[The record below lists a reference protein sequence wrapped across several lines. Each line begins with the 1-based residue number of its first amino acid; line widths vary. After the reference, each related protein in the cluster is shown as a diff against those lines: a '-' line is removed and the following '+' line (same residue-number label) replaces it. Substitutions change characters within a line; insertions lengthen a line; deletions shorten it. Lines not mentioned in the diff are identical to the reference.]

1 MIQLNNTIVNKA
13 RVVKM
18 NRNSL
23 ILELQPDETI
33 YVTRRVFNEIQ
44 KNPEIPMFSIER
56 NFMGMKTVWL
66 AIPMTL

>member
-23 ILELQPDETI
+23 VLELQPGETI

-56 NFMGMKTVWL
+56 NFMGTERTWI

>member
-1 MIQLNNTIVNKA
+1 
-13 RVVKM
+13 M

-23 ILELQPDETI
+23 ILELQPGETI

-44 KNPEIPMFSIER
+44 QNPEIPMFSIER
-56 NFMGMKTVWL
+56 NFMGMKTIWI

>member
-23 ILELQPDETI
+23 VLELQPGETI
-33 YVTRRVFNEIQ
+33 YISRRVFNEIQ
-44 KNPEIPMFSIER
+44 K
-56 NFMGMKTVWL
+56 
-66 AIPMTL
+66 TLKFLCSQLNENLWE

>member
-13 RVVKM
+13 RVTKM

-23 ILELQPDETI
+23 ILELQPGETI

-56 NFMGMKTVWL
+56 EFMGMKTVWL

>member
-23 ILELQPDETI
+23 VLELQPGETI
-33 YVTRRVFNEIQ
+33 YISRRVFNEIQ
-44 KNPEIPMFSIER
+44 KNPEIPMFSVNRE
-56 NFMGMKTVWL
+56 FMGMKTNWF
-66 AIPMTL
+66 AIPMTI

>member
-1 MIQLNNTIVNKA
+1 MIQLNNAIVNKA

-23 ILELQPDETI
+23 VLELQPGETI

-56 NFMGMKTVWL
+56 EFIGRKTNWI
-66 AIPMTL
+66 AIPMTI

>member
-1 MIQLNNTIVNKA
+1 MIQLNNVLVNKA
-13 RVVKM
+13 RVIKM

-23 ILELQPDETI
+23 ILELQPGERI

-44 KNPEIPMFSIER
+44 ENPEIPMFSIER
-56 NFMGMKTVWL
+56 DFMGMKTTWI

>member
-23 ILELQPDETI
+23 VLKLQPGETI

-44 KNPEIPMFSIER
+44 ENPEIPMFSIER
-56 NFMGMKTVWL
+56 EFMGTKTTWL